1 MLRLSLF
8 DRRWVSEEANARK
21 NPAPEA
27 GGLLSALFRGIVR
40 KIRRGG
46 TGIVVKS
53 RSLSWR
59 LGLSTLAAVLPLA
72 AFALIMVGWIAH
84 NEREAERRMLV
95 GDAYS
100 LAKAVGREINADFLL
115 SAALSHSGP
124 LQHGDLPG
132 FAEQARGMLAEA
144 PGASLIVSTRR
155 RRSCVERYLR
165 RRRIRRCFA
174 TGRPGQSGDSN
185 GLLLSLR
192 CRRQSQFAR
201 AERFDRNSGLHRWQ
215 AGL

>member
-100 LAKAVGREINADFLL
+100 LAKAVGA
-115 SAALSHSGP
+115 
-124 LQHGDLPG
+124 
-132 FAEQARGMLAEA
+132 
-144 PGASLIVSTRR
+144 
-155 RRSCVERYLR
+155 
-165 RRRIRRCFA
+165 
-174 TGRPGQSGDSN
+174 
-185 GLLLSLR
+185 
-192 CRRQSQFAR
+192 
-201 AERFDRNSGLHRWQ
+201 
-215 AGL
+215 